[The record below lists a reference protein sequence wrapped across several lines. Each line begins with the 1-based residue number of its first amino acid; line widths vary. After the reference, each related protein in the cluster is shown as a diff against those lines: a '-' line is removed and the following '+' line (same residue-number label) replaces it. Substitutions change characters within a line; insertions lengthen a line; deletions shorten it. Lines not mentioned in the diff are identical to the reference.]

1 MRCIA
6 YFSNSKIAVMKYL
19 YFFTLVSL
27 ISFSSIAQSKDQKAV
42 AEAVEKLRLA
52 MISGERTALTDIA
65 SDSLSYGHSGGNVQN
80 KAEFVEAIASGKS
93 DFVTIDL
100 SEQTVSV
107 MKNVAVVRHVLTAA
121 TNDGGKPG
129 NVKIKILLVW
139 VKEKGQWKMLAR
151 QAVKLT

>member
-1 MRCIA
+1 
-6 YFSNSKIAVMKYL
+6 MKYL
-19 YFFTLVSL
+19 CLFALASI
-27 ISFSSIAQSKDQKAV
+27 ISFTSVAQSKEYKSVVD
-42 AEAVEKLRLA
+42 AVEKLRTA
-52 MISGERTALTDIA
+52 MISGERSALEAIA
-65 SDSLSYGHSGGNVQN
+65 SDSVSYGHSGGNVQN
-80 KAEFVEAIASGKS
+80 KAEFVEGIASGKS

-107 MKNVAVVRHVLTAA
+107 MNNIAVVRHVLTAT

-129 NVKIKILLVW
+129 NVKIKVLLVW

>member
-1 MRCIA
+1 
-6 YFSNSKIAVMKYL
+6 MKYL
-19 YFFTLVSL
+19 HLFTLVSI
-27 ISFSSIAQSKDQKAV
+27 ISFSSVAQSKDHKAV
-42 AEAVEKLRLA
+42 VAAVEKLRMA
-52 MISGERTALTDIA
+52 MISGDRAALTDIA

-107 MKNVAVVRHVLTAA
+107 VKDIAVVRHILTAT

-129 NVKIKILLVW
+129 NVKIKILLIW
-139 VKEKGQWKMLAR
+139 AKEKGQWKMLAR
-151 QAVKLT
+151 QAVKLP